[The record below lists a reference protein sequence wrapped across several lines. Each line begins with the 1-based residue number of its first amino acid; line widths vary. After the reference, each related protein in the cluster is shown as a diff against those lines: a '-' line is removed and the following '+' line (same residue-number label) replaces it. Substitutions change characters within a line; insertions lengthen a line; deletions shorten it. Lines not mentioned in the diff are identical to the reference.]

1 MVTEKDSTP
10 KLVHK
15 EECNGRIK
23 TDAQDRQSLCVSLQ
37 DCIDPMDRDSHL
49 DGALQEL

>member
-1 MVTEKDSTP
+1 MTEEDSTP

-37 DCIDPMDRDSHL
+37 ECIDPMDPDSHL